1 LQSLDSVNVRSP
13 EQATELY
20 RDILKAI
27 QLTPNQRQQML
38 ELRRRFLRRYGAIL
52 QDRQRIA
59 GRLQVSSSNL
69 LLDDCSLP

>member
-1 LQSLDSVNVRSP
+1 LTGISS

-38 ELRRRFLRRYGAIL
+38 ELRRRFLRRCGAIL

-59 GRLQVSSSNL
+59 GRLQVGSRL
-69 LLDDCSLP
+69 G